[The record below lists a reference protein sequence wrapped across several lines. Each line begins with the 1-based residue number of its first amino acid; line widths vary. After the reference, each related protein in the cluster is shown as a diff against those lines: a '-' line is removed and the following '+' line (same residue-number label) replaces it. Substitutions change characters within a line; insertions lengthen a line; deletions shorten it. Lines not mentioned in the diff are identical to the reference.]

1 MARIAHCRVGADRF
15 AVDLSALLGIE
26 RTDRLQ
32 LAPAESG
39 SERAAEIGWL
49 LGAREDVPVHSLA
62 RLLGR
67 PAASRATR
75 GAGVVLVHSGRSG
88 AGRFGVLVD
97 GIERSDRPTEAIHPL
112 PELFLRRGIYGFRG
126 VVEEAGALSLL
137 LDFAALVAGRAES
150 LEAAQCPVR
159 PEADRHAGAEVASR
173 PASRVLIADLNAQS
187 AGGQQV
193 SIAFTAGQV
202 AEVVEALPIIPVPGA
217 PAHLPGIIHWRDTP
231 LPVLDLARILTGPG
245 RFPALDLQ
253 AARFIVVAA
262 GPFHVAVPVGREVLF
277 ERLPLP
283 ARPLPLPPELAI
295 SEVLGSYDFAGSLL
309 LVFDFARSLARTD
322 QV

>member
-39 SERAAEIGWL
+39 GERAAEIGWL
-49 LGAREDVPVHSLA
+49 LGAREDVPVHGLA

-67 PAASRATR
+67 PAAREAR
-75 GAGVVLVHSGRSG
+75 GSGVVLIYSGRSG

-112 PELFLRRGIYGFRG
+112 PELFLRWGIFGFPS
-126 VVEEAGALSLL
+126 VVEEAGTLSLL

-150 LEAAQCPVR
+150 REAKWRIRPGAGKHDGAQ
-159 PEADRHAGAEVASR
+159 VATR
-173 PASRVLIADLNAQS
+173 PASRVLIADLNARS
-187 AGGQQV
+187 VGGQRV
-193 SIAFTAGQV
+193 SIAFAAGQV
-202 AEVVEALPIIPVPGA
+202 AEVVEALPILQVPGA
-217 PAHLPGIIHWRDTP
+217 PAHLPGVILWRNTP
-231 LPVLDLARILTGPG
+231 LPVLDLARNLTGLG
-245 RFPALDLQ
+245 QFEALVLQ
-253 AARFIVVAA
+253 AARFVVVAA
-262 GPFHVAVPVGREVLF
+262 GPFHVAVPVGREVRF

-283 ARPLPLPPELAI
+283 AHTLHLPPELAI

-309 LVFDFARSLARTD
+309 LVFDFAGSLSRTD
-322 QV
+322 HF

>member
-67 PAASRATR
+67 SAASRAAR

-112 PELFLRRGIYGFRG
+112 PELFLRWGIYGFRG

-150 LEAAQCPVR
+150 LEPQYPVR
-159 PEADRHAGAEVASR
+159 PAADKQDGAEIATR
-173 PASRVLIADLNAQS
+173 PASRVLIADLNARS
-187 AGGQQV
+187 SEGRQV
-193 SIAFTAGQV
+193 SIALAAGQV
-202 AEVVEALPIIPVPGA
+202 AEVVEALPIVPVPGA
-217 PAHLPGIIHWRDTP
+217 PAHLPGMILWRDTP
-231 LPVLDLARILTGPG
+231 LPVLDLARNLTGPG
-245 RFPALDLQ
+245 RFEPLDLQ
-253 AARFIVVAA
+253 AARFVVVAA
-262 GPFHVAVPVGREVLF
+262 GPFHVAVPVGREVRF

-283 ARPLPLPPELAI
+283 VRPLPLPPELAI